1 MPAAPIRIYTGAL
14 ALLTFGTGAF
24 GVLERSRAD
33 AANAQAARWQRE
45 SRDWDALA
53 AQAVAHDRG
62 TVAWAQATTARM
74 ERETGR
80 AARAAERS
88 HRTLALA
95 LRRAQ
100 RARRAEAAAAA
111 ATPRISFTAGGGGS
125 YGAAPAPAA
134 VVSAPTTSAS

>member
-14 ALLTFGTGAF
+14 ALLTLGTGAF

-45 SRDWDALA
+45 ARDWDALA

-62 TVAWAQATTARM
+62 TVLWAQAATRRM
-74 ERETGR
+74 ERETAR
-80 AARAAERS
+80 AARQAERG

-95 LRRAQ
+95 LQRAKRAQ
-100 RARRAEAAAAA
+100 RAQRAQAVAAA
-111 ATPRISFTAGGGGS
+111 ATVSFSGGGS
-125 YGAAPAPAA
+125 YGSAPAPAA
-134 VVSAPTTSAS
+134 VASAPTTSAS